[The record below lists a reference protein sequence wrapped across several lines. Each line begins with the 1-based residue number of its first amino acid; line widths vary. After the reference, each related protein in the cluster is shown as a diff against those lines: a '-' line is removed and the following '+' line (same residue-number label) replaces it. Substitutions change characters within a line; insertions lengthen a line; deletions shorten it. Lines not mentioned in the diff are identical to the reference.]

1 MRPTPVAVLDM
12 PDSADAGGQVTV
24 SLRLL
29 TDGVAQ
35 STGALVA
42 TLSWDP
48 AVLQFNAANA
58 AAIPYVMGYYNNAQG
73 QTRIVV
79 SEPSG
84 IAGNFS
90 AVAFVFD
97 VVGVSGAVS
106 NLSVSL
112 DQLIAAQTF
121 ADFTSGAVGADR
133 VLIIR

>member
-1 MRPTPVAVLDM
+1 M

-24 SLRLL
+24 SLGLL
-29 TDGVAQ
+29 ADGVAQ

-58 AAIPYVMGYYNNAQG
+58 AATHYFTGHYDNALG
-73 QTRIVV
+73 RSRLVV
-79 SEPSG
+79 SEPGG
-84 IAGNFS
+84 IVGNFS
-90 AVAFVFD
+90 AVALVFD
-97 VVGVSGAVS
+97 VVGAAGAAS

-112 DQLIAAQTF
+112 DQLIAARIF
-121 ADFTSGAVGADR
+121 VDFTSGAVGADR